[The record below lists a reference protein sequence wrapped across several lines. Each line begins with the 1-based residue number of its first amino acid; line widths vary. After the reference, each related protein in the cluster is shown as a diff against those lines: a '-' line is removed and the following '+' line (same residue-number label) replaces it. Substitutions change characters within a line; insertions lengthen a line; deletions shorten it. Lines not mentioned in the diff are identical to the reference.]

1 MRRMNAIDLIII
13 LFIIGGILVLG
24 LKLGTFNTVS
34 GPGEDIR
41 MEKAVIV
48 IKVENVRA
56 ATVDA
61 LKMGHMVLSEETNSI
76 IGPIIDLEVHPFME
90 DIETV
95 DGRVIFAE
103 VPDKFTVFVSMESSM
118 LERET
123 GYFSEGI
130 TEMKVNS
137 MFKFYTK
144 YVSTS
149 GRIEEINWR

>member
-1 MRRMNAIDLIII
+1 MRRLNVIDIII
-13 LFIIGGILVLG
+13 IFFIIGGILVLG
-24 LKLGTFNTVS
+24 LKLGTFNTSS

-48 IKVENVRA
+48 LNVENVRA

-76 IGPIIDLEVHPFME
+76 IGPIIDIDVHPYME
-90 DIETV
+90 EIEMV
-95 DGRVIFAE
+95 DGRSIFAE
-103 VPDKFTVFVSMESSM
+103 VPDKYTILVSMESSM

-144 YVSTS
+144 YVTTS
-149 GRIEEINWR
+149 GRIEEINWQ

>member
-24 LKLGTFNTVS
+24 LKLGTFNTSS
-34 GPGEDIR
+34 GVGEDIR

-48 IKVENVRA
+48 LKVENVRA

-61 LKMGHMVLSEETNSI
+61 LKMGHMILSEETNSI
-76 IGPIIDLEVHPFME
+76 IGPIIDLDVHPFID
-90 DIETV
+90 DIEMV
-95 DGRVIFAE
+95 DGRIIFAE
-103 VPDKFTVFVSMESSM
+103 VPDKYTIFVSMESLM

-149 GRIEEINWR
+149 GRIEEIIWQ

>member
-1 MRRMNAIDLIII
+1 MNAIDLIII

-24 LKLGTFNTVS
+24 LKLGTFNTSS
-34 GPGEDIR
+34 GVGEDIR

-48 IKVENVRA
+48 LKVENVRA

-61 LKMGHMVLSEETNSI
+61 LKMGHMILSEETNSI
-76 IGPIIDLEVHPFME
+76 IGPIIDLDVHPFID
-90 DIETV
+90 DIEMV
-95 DGRVIFAE
+95 DGRIIFAE
-103 VPDKFTVFVSMESSM
+103 VPDKYTIFVSMESLM

-149 GRIEEINWR
+149 GRIEEIIWQ